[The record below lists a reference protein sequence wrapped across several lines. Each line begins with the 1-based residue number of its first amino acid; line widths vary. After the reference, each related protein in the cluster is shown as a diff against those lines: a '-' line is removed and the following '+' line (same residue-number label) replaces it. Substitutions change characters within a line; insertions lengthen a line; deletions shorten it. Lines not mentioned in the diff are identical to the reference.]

1 MNFNKIVILLI
12 TLFILSCSSKND
24 LSNKFFLNPEDGI
37 TIYDKD
43 INVGLKATGGKT
55 ADGEVLARHQKQA
68 KKHCN
73 QYGKDANYVRSGAAE
88 QGLGTN
94 KYLRY
99 EIYICVKA

>member
-24 LSNKFFLNPEDGI
+24 LSNKFFSNPEDGI
-37 TIYDKD
+37 TIYDKEID
-43 INVGLKATGGKT
+43 VGLKASGGK
-55 ADGEVLARHQKQA
+55 VLGRHLEQA

-73 QYGKDANYVRSGAAE
+73 QYGKDAIYVRSGAAE